1 MGTSSP
7 DLFLSFDRSRPR
19 GLRVQIEEGLRD
31 AIRSGRLS
39 PGAVVPSTRT
49 LAADLAVT
57 RRVVVEAYDQL
68 IAEGYLLARPGA
80 GTVVNHAPRTP
91 PAAHASPTT
100 GAPDVEIDF
109 RPGRPDLDLFPR
121 TAWAR
126 ATRTALQRLP
136 NSDLAYDDPRGLP
149 ALRGALADYLGRVR
163 GVNADPEQIV
173 VCAAFAHGFDLLL
186 TVLRARGYDRFAVE
200 NPGYANPRLQLA
212 SRGIRYE
219 GVRVDAD
226 GLVVDDLRRTAARIV
241 HVTPAHQSPTG
252 VVLSAD
258 RRHELVDWAREVEG
272 YIIEDDYDAEYRYD
286 RRPVG
291 ALQGIAADRV
301 IYCGTTSKCLSSGVR
316 IGWLVVPPELVE
328 PIIALRH
335 LTDGATSTILQAT
348 FAEFLACG
356 DFDRH
361 LRRTRRIYRQ
371 RRDTIVAALQH
382 SLPNLTPSGV
392 AAGLNILLT
401 LPTGTDE
408 HTTVQRALAAGVR
421 VYPLTAFRTNPT
433 AHDTPGLV
441 IGYGAVPPTIAER
454 GIRLLAQGIANLP
467 R

>member
-39 PGAVVPSTRT
+39 PGTVVPSTRT

-68 IAEGYLLARPGA
+68 IAEGYLLTRQGA
-80 GTVVNHAPRTP
+80 GTVVNYAPRTRA
-91 PAAHASPTT
+91 AAHGSPTA

-186 TVLRARGYDRFAVE
+186 NVLSARGYDRFAVE
-200 NPGYANPRLQLA
+200 NPGYAGPRLRLA

-226 GLVVDDLRRTAARIV
+226 GLVVNDLRRTAARVV

-258 RRHELVDWAREVEG
+258 RRHDLAEWAHEVDG

-316 IGWLVVPPELVE
+316 IGWLVVPPEFVE
-328 PIIALRH
+328 PIVALRH

-361 LRRTRRIYRQ
+361 LRHTRRIYRD
-371 RRDTIVAALQH
+371 RRDAVIAAVR
-382 SLPNLTPSGV
+382 S
-392 AAGLNILLT
+392 
-401 LPTGTDE
+401 
-408 HTTVQRALAAGVR
+408 VQIGRASCRER
-421 VYPLTAFRTNPT
+421 V
-433 AHDTPGLV
+433 
-441 IGYGAVPPTIAER
+441 
-454 GIRLLAQGIANLP
+454 
-467 R
+467 